1 MVSREDPVIN
11 LDEIYVGDIVKWIV
25 GVPSSYIILSVGKQR
40 YINTRNVTV
49 LDERGRLHVTFLS
62 EFSGCE
68 IWHDE
73 QFHREEQQTQL

>member
-1 MVSREDPVIN
+1 MIN

-25 GVPSSYIILSVGKQR
+25 GDPSSYIILYVGGKAE

-68 IWHDE
+68 IWHG
-73 QFHREEQQTQL
+73 